1 MVRNAMFRRVEL
13 AAADDVDGLMRME
26 RLAAD
31 RTDPPRE
38 VEMTRSVWDEALEE
52 YYAEHDSVG
61 LGADARGPALLET
74 IVETSPRLWRVRQTI
89 DDPEGH
95 HDWVIDAVVD
105 LDASDA
111 VGELVLT
118 TKAFHRLGG

>member
-1 MVRNAMFRRVEL
+1 
-13 AAADDVDGLMRME
+13 MRME

-38 VEMTRSVWDEALEE
+38 VEMTRSVWDEAIEE

-61 LGADARGPALLET
+61 LGADARGPALLEVT
-74 IVETSPRLWRVRQTI
+74 AETAHPRLWRVRQTI

-105 LDASDA
+105 LDASDERRA
-111 VGELVLT
+111 SWC
-118 TKAFHRLGG
+118 